1 MEIEFLKAIIALAR
15 HQWTQARRG
24 PSDAG
29 YTSETVIVTAL
40 LVGLAI
46 AVIAIIAAK
55 VKHKA
60 NVLDLG

>member
-1 MEIEFLKAIIALAR
+1 MEIEFLKTILTLLR
-15 HQWTQARRG
+15 NRWEQARRA

-46 AVIAIIAAK
+46 AVIAILAAK